1 VKKLSVFALALLLF
15 TLGVNTVAAQ
25 LNEDAFPVKIRLL
38 EYAYLEVPEILDIG
52 EVDFYG
58 GFERFEV
65 WTNIKLYT
73 NTDVLI
79 RFESAGFDFEGE
91 GVNPVG
97 YLYKLQHYTYQN
109 QSFASGGWRG
119 GWNPNDS
126 LFHWTGDVINIPFA
140 ARVNNS
146 VTPENFFRIKAGEY
160 RDTITLTVSAY

>member
-1 VKKLSVFALALLLF
+1 MKKLSVFALALLLF

-91 GVNPVG
+91 ESIPLDTCTNCSIILIRTSPLLPVAG
-97 YLYKLQHYTYQN
+97 AADGIPMIHC
-109 QSFASGGWRG
+109 S
-119 GWNPNDS
+119 
-126 LFHWTGDVINIPFA
+126 TGPA
-140 ARVNNS
+140 M
-146 VTPENFFRIKAGEY
+146 
-160 RDTITLTVSAY
+160 